1 MEPARRSRVSRRA
14 AAPLALVLCTLLF
27 TAARGQQPPSAP
39 GAVPAPAAAP
49 ARAVPRPEDLEPG
62 VNTSAVTPPGG
73 PAATGAPAA
82 SGAAAATAPSVAP
95 SAAAPA
101 AKPAPSAATPAGKP
115 APPSAAGAA
124 TPAPPGAADAAAAKT
139 AGRKGADRL
148 QLDAT
153 EITGNRELPK
163 VLYIVPWKHSDLGDV
178 VGKPVNSLVDEVL
191 QPLDRDVFQ
200 RENRYYDAL
209 SPAANAPKPGAVPGS
224 GSKP

>member
-1 MEPARRSRVSRRA
+1 MQPARRSTASRSTT
-14 AAPLALVLCTLLF
+14 APLVLVLCTLPF
-27 TAARGQQPPSAP
+27 AAAHGQQPPSLPAATAAP
-39 GAVPAPAAAP
+39 PAAP
-49 ARAVPRPEDLEPG
+49 AREMPRPEDLEPG
-62 VNTSAVTPPGG
+62 VNTSAVAPPAGG
-73 PAATGAPAA
+73 SAP
-82 SGAAAATAPSVAP
+82 PAP
-95 SAAAPA
+95 SAPERPSTPSAGPSSPAPA
-101 AKPAPSAATPAGKP
+101 AKATSSARTASQ
-115 APPSAAGAA
+115 APPA
-124 TPAPPGAADAAAAKT
+124 AADAAATKAS
-139 AGRKGADRL
+139 AHKGADRL

-200 RENRYYDAL
+200 RENRYYDGL

>member
-1 MEPARRSRVSRRA
+1 MQLVRRSRVSRRA
-14 AAPLALVLCTLLF
+14 AAPLALLVCALPF

-49 ARAVPRPEDLEPG
+49 AREIPRPEELEPG
-62 VNTSAVTPPGG
+62 VNTSALTPPGAPAATRA

-82 SGAAAATAPSVAP
+82 SGAAAAATAPSVASP
-95 SAAAPA
+95 AAARA
-101 AKPAPSAATPAGKP
+101 AKPAPSAP
-115 APPSAAGAA
+115 AA
-124 TPAPPGAADAAAAKT
+124 TPAPPAAADAAAAKAPT
-139 AGRKGADRL
+139 HKGADRL

>member
-1 MEPARRSRVSRRA
+1 MQPARRSRVSRRA
-14 AAPLALVLCTLLF
+14 AAPLALLLCALPF

-49 ARAVPRPEDLEPG
+49 AREIPRPEDLEPG
-62 VNTSAVTPPGG
+62 VNTSAVRPS
-73 PAATGAPAA
+73 GAPAA
-82 SGAAAATAPSVAP
+82 SGVAAAATAPSVAP

-101 AKPAPSAATPAGKP
+101 AKPAPSAR
-115 APPSAAGAA
+115 AA
-124 TPAPPGAADAAAAKT
+124 TPAPPGAADAAVAK
-139 AGRKGADRL
+139 APARKGADRL

-224 GSKP
+224 ASKP